1 MKYRFYPRIS
11 FNSLTA
17 TLFKSSFARKS
28 VFYSKNIQY
37 AYNFYGTDLYVN
49 VCLGVFRTHSNI
61 FGRVSLQRS
70 QESFTVDL
78 RLSSKYASGIG
89 FTEEKVYIMS
99 IFIRYGQSRLQKFII
114 AFLFLELI
122 EKTGWFN
129 SFMLHVSI
137 IKKPIHWFALQIN
150 GLVSIW

>member
-1 MKYRFYPRIS
+1 MKYRFSTRIS
-11 FNSLTA
+11 FNSLTV
-17 TLFKSSFARKS
+17 TLFQSSFVRKS

-49 VCLGVFRTHSNI
+49 VCLAVFRTHSNI
-61 FGRVSLQRS
+61 FGTVSLQTS
-70 QESFTVDL
+70 QESFTVDV

-122 EKTGWFN
+122 EKTCWFN

-137 IKKPIHWFALQIN
+137 IKKPIH
-150 GLVSIW
+150 